1 MEIVSVCPDSYA
13 ANTYLLL
20 AGGEAFAVDPAVSI
34 SAIQRALDNNGA
46 TLKGILLTHG
56 HFDHTVSVDTLRKS
70 LGVPLYIHENDAEM
84 LTNGQINGFFDF
96 YGKECV
102 HSPAEKLLCGGDVLT
117 LGSES
122 VTVFHTP
129 GHSKGSVC
137 FIAKNGDGKDFF
149 VTGDTL
155 FSNSIGRC
163 DLYGGDE
170 ATIAASLRKLC
181 SFSPMA
187 KIYPGHGPSASLGY
201 ALEIAK
207 YYIEF

>member
-1 MEIVSVCPDSYA
+1 MKIASVCPDSYA

-20 AGGEAFAVDPAVSI
+20 SGKDAFVVDPAVSV
-34 SAIQRALDNNGA
+34 AAVERALNKSGA
-46 TLKGILLTHG
+46 TLRGILLTHG
-56 HFDHTVSVDTLRKS
+56 HFDHTVSVDTLRS
-70 LGVPLYIHENDAEM
+70 ALNIPLYIHKNDAEM

-102 HSPAEKLLCGGDVLT
+102 HSPAEKLLCDGDVLT
-117 LGSES
+117 LGCEQI
-122 VTVFHTP
+122 TVLHTP

-137 FIAKNGDGKDFF
+137 FIAKDDAESIFL

-155 FSNSIGRC
+155 FASSVGRC

-170 ATIAASLRKLC
+170 AALAASLRKLC
-181 SFSPMA
+181 EFSPTA
-187 KIYPGHGPSASLGY
+187 KIYPRHGPSASLGY
-201 ALEIAK
+201 ALETAK